1 MLLKQKNLTSA
12 MKKLLVI
19 ILISVVSI
27 FEIQAQG
34 LEITPITGYTFP
46 ASYRITSGTARLGD
60 GQNWGGNLG
69 FALND
74 FMEIELS
81 YNYMATRA
89 TASSPLISNRV
100 DVRTNVHYAMI
111 GANRLFPTSDAMTF
125 FAGFK
130 MGTGTLAFPDREYN
144 NVTKFSWGI
153 QGGMKY
159 FATDRIGIRMQA
171 NLMMPVLA
179 AGGSLWWSPGSGTAV
194 GISTFSPIVQFGFT
208 GGIIFRLQQ

>member
-1 MLLKQKNLTSA
+1 
-12 MKKLLVI
+12 MKKLLLLSLFTVI
-19 ILISVVSI
+19 SI
-27 FEIQAQG
+27 FEIHAQG
-34 LEITPITGYTFP
+34 VEITPITGYTFP
-46 ASYRITSGTARLGD
+46 ASYRITSGNARLGD

-69 FALND
+69 FSLNKN
-74 FMEIELS
+74 MEIELS
-81 YNYMATRA
+81 YNYMSTRA
-89 TASSPLISNRV
+89 TASSPLITNRV

-130 MGTGTLAFPDREYN
+130 MGTGTLAFPDREYRN
-144 NVTKFSWGI
+144 ITKFSLGF

-159 FATDRIGIRMQA
+159 FATERIGIRLQA

-179 AGGSLWWSPGSGTAV
+179 AGGSLWWSPGGGTAV
-194 GISTFSPIVQFGFT
+194 GLSTFSPIVQFGFT

>member
-1 MLLKQKNLTSA
+1 MELK
-12 MKKLLVI
+12 
-19 ILISVVSI
+19 
-27 FEIQAQG
+27 AQG
-34 LEITPITGYTFP
+34 VEITPITGYTFP

-60 GQNWGGNLG
+60 GQNWGGNIG
-69 FALND
+69 FSLNEH
-74 FMEIELS
+74 MEIELS

-179 AGGSLWWSPGSGTAV
+179 AGGSLWWSPGGGTAV
-194 GISTFSPIVQFGFT
+194 GVSTWSPIVQFGFT